1 MPVASRTPSAAH
13 PHYSGRHMPV
23 LALLSMAT
31 NATRLA
37 RIFTSTYAAK
47 VNAQLVYPATS
58 VIVKPNELESAL
70 ARPLHT
76 SYYEPDNSPAYFA
89 AQLSYGI
96 IMGHPFL
103 DGNKRTG
110 LGSVAVCLSTK
121 LTNVFTAFFLTNE
134 YLRAQSFAGL
144 VGQEDKPLSEEEVR
158 KLSERF
164 ISVAKG
170 KMKVDELAHE
180 A

>member
-1 MPVASRTPSAAH
+1 MYMRYMYSTNGIQQLMPLAVASRTPSAAPSH
-13 PHYSGRHMPV
+13 PHCSGRHM
-23 LALLSMAT
+23 LTLLSMAA

-37 RIFTSTYAAK
+37 RIFTPTYAAK

-76 SYYEPDNSPAYFA
+76 SYYEPDKSPAYFA
-89 AQLSYGI
+89 AQLSHGI

-110 LGSVAVCLSTK
+110 LGSVDVCL
-121 LTNVFTAFFLTNE
+121 
-134 YLRAQSFAGL
+134 
-144 VGQEDKPLSEEEVR
+144 
-158 KLSERF
+158 
-164 ISVAKG
+164 
-170 KMKVDELAHE
+170 
-180 A
+180 